1 MAKQKTTQK
10 LGHCRNTRDADE
22 KRLGEIGRRI
32 SVLEGEIGARQEEL
46 SGLRKEARRIKARIQ
61 YADEKKARA
70 SIEVENAKLKAEILR
85 LQELVGRAG
94 SDAAAADDG
103 SGMDVPAVAG
113 QTSFSYDDD
122 ADGSQDDMTDAQR
135 LVP

>member
-10 LGHCRNTRDADE
+10 PGHGRNSRDADE

-61 YADEKKARA
+61 YADEKKAKA
-70 SIEVENAKLKAEILR
+70 SIE
-85 LQELVGRAG
+85 
-94 SDAAAADDG
+94 ADITVTATP
-103 SGMDVPAVAG
+103 M
-113 QTSFSYDDD
+113 
-122 ADGSQDDMTDAQR
+122 
-135 LVP
+135 